1 MYLPGLILALELV
14 VNGRDVEPALLPLL
28 LQLLLCTGLR
38 LNSVIL
44 REY

>member
-14 VNGRDVEPALLPLL
+14 VDGGDVEPALLPLL